1 MKCGRVLLVVAAL
14 LAAGRV
20 ASEASPGSVQRGVT
34 NRNVSIETVVQF
46 GNGDQPVTIEENSSI
61 NIARVIQIGG
71 TGTVDATIIQNGT
84 RNYVDVIQVGG
95 TTNLAIGQSGV
106 SNIAD
111 ITQVGNST
119 NALLLQIGDM
129 NTGRCDNSGASTG
142 CRYFSSAGDREGE
155 VQHEVHRSCSRNERH
170 DGNGSGAGRSRQ
182 VR

>member
-1 MKCGRVLLVVAAL
+1 MKCARLLLALAAL
-14 LAAGRV
+14 FAVSV
-20 ASEASPGSVQRGVT
+20 ASEASAGSVQRGVT
-34 NRNVSIETVVQF
+34 NRNVSIQTVVEF
-46 GNGDQPVTIEENSSI
+46 GNNVQPVTIEENSRI

-95 TTNLAIGQSGV
+95 TANLAIGQSGV

-129 NTGRCDNSGASTG
+129 NTGTVRQFGRFNWLSIFQ
-142 CRYFSSAGDREGE
+142 FSR
-155 VQHEVHRSCSRNERH
+155 
-170 DGNGSGAGRSRQ
+170 
-182 VR
+182 

>member
-14 LAAGRV
+14 LAAVSV
-20 ASEASPGSVQRGVT
+20 ASEVSAGSVQRGVT
-34 NRNVSIETVVQF
+34 NRNVSIETIVQF
-46 GNGDQPVTIEENSSI
+46 GNNVQPVTIEENSRI

-111 ITQVGNST
+111 VTQVGNST

-129 NTGRCDNSGASTG
+129 NTGTVRQFGRFNWLSIFQ
-142 CRYFSSAGDREGE
+142 FSR
-155 VQHEVHRSCSRNERH
+155 
-170 DGNGSGAGRSRQ
+170 
-182 VR
+182 

>member
-1 MKCGRVLLVVAAL
+1 MICGRLLLALAAL
-14 LAAGRV
+14 LAAVSV
-20 ASEASPGSVQRGVT
+20 AFEASAGSVQRGVT
-34 NRNVSIETVVQF
+34 NRNVSIETIVQF
-46 GNGDQPVTIEENSSI
+46 GNDVQPVTIEENSSI

-129 NTGRCDNSGASTG
+129 NTGTVRQFGRFNWLSIFQ
-142 CRYFSSAGDREGE
+142 FSR
-155 VQHEVHRSCSRNERH
+155 
-170 DGNGSGAGRSRQ
+170 
-182 VR
+182 

>member
-1 MKCGRVLLVVAAL
+1 MRCARHLLALAAL
-14 LAAGRV
+14 LAAVTV
-20 ASEASPGSVQRGVT
+20 ASEAFAGSVQRGVT

-46 GNGDQPVTIEENSSI
+46 GNNVQPVTIEENSRI

-95 TTNLAIGQSGV
+95 ITNVAIGQSGV

-129 NTGRCDNSGASTG
+129 NTGTVRQFGRFNWLSIFQ
-142 CRYFSSAGDREGE
+142 FSR
-155 VQHEVHRSCSRNERH
+155 
-170 DGNGSGAGRSRQ
+170 
-182 VR
+182 